1 MAEKWYQ
8 MKERAAGEKRLLFMW
23 YVYKFL
29 GKSPVKFLTFF
40 VALCAF
46 CAAKP
51 VREYSKNNLSVI
63 AKYCKKN
70 NLKQTKPDLINSFKN
85 VLNYATKPD
94 LINSFKNV
102 LNYAYSLVDNMEIF
116 AGDLDVKKIFFDK
129 PEDEEIFYD
138 DIRARKGIFF
148 ICSHT
153 GNVNVLRMFFKNK
166 DPMMRSDVNVFL
178 SEGKKKMQNTV
189 SLYPV
194 EEISIE
200 TSIELKEKLET
211 GEIAFM
217 AGDRLSS
224 GTSNLTFKHLFFDKE
239 VEFPVGTFKLAQLM
253 ETPVYFICALKDK
266 NDTYKI
272 YLKRFETVG
281 TKKETLLKMQ
291 KEYVEF
297 VEQITTLDPLQF
309 YHFYQLFE

>member
-23 YVYKFL
+23 YVYKFF

-46 CAAKP
+46 CAAKQ

-85 VLNYATKPD
+85 VLNYA
-94 LINSFKNV
+94 
-102 LNYAYSLVDNMEIF
+102 YSLVDNMEIF
-116 AGDLDVKKIFFDK
+116 AGDFDVKKIFFDK
-129 PEDEEIFYD
+129 SQDEEIFYD

-178 SEGKKKMQNTV
+178 SEEQCKVFNTFLKKVYETGKKKMQNTV

-291 KEYVEF
+291 NEYVEF
-297 VEQITTLDPLQF
+297 VEQTTTLAPLQF